1 MGAFKKLE
9 GRMLW
14 VDMTNIHVPSWKI
27 RDVQKAAH
35 AKLRALRRIDPFAK
49 VAGCKKAY
57 ETAEEL
63 KAACDSYFQSQ
74 ECYLYDKNGNPL
86 VNPKTGE
93 YMVGTQPLTMS
104 GLARHLGIQ
113 TQTLRRYRSTARSG
127 LVRPEYA
134 AVVLEAMQK
143 IEEYAERR
151 GYDREGQKGSQFVLQ
166 VGFGWKT
173 EKESRECAR
182 MKAETEI
189 AREKLRMMQEEH
201 RMKMKMLEMSLDNGG
216 EDNEVKITITR
227 ASRKEED

>member
-1 MGAFKKLE
+1 MGAFKKME
-9 GRMLW
+9 GRYVW
-14 VDMTNIHVPSWKI
+14 IDMTEIHVPSWKI

-63 KAACDSYFQSQ
+63 KAACDSYFKAQ
-74 ECYLYDKNGNPL
+74 ECYVYNKFGEPIRDPE
-86 VNPKTGE
+86 TGE
-93 YMVGTQPLTMS
+93 YLKDTQPLTMS

-113 TQTLRRYRSTARSG
+113 TGTLRRYRKTARSG

-151 GYDREGQKGSQFVLQ
+151 GYDRDGQKGSQFVLQ
-166 VGFGWKT
+166 AGFGWQT
-173 EKESRECAR
+173 EREIRECAKMR
-182 MKAETEI
+182 AETEM
-189 AREKLRMMQEEH
+189 AREKLKMMQEEH
-201 RMKMKMLEMSLDNGG
+201 RMKMQMLKLSLEGGG

-227 ASRKEED
+227 ATREED